1 MIEKSFDKAYPIKH
15 FDGIPQST
23 LTRAANRLIAE
34 YAAAFGGWGG
44 VPDEITAIAEKIK
57 QGVDSEEYEYENTYD
72 GGSIGNKVYD
82 NVKYTNEARAR
93 AFWDTDEYN
102 DPVYRVTWYFFASE
116 TYTKNIAGKTLRAG
130 SYHDI
135 LTKVTTAKGKYRY
148 FCTHRPPSRGIIPD
162 GFVSYDTYGR
172 GERYIGEVT
181 YNEQPPAEAL
191 RNWGLVL
198 DPDWERIRAAYAKTN

>member
-1 MIEKSFDKAYPIKH
+1 MIEKSFDKAYPIKIN
-15 FDGIPQST
+15 GIPQST
-23 LTRAANRLIAE
+23 LTRAANRLLTE

-44 VPDEITAIAEKIK
+44 APDEITAIAEQIK
-57 QGVDSEEYEYENTYD
+57 QGIDSEEYEYESTYD
-72 GGSIGNKVYD
+72 GGGIGNKVYD

-135 LTKVTTAKGKYRY
+135 LTKVTTVKGKYRY
-148 FCTHRPPSRGIIPD
+148 FCTHRPPSRGVIPD

-172 GERYIGEVT
+172 DERYIGEVT

-191 RNWGLVL
+191 RNWGLVI
-198 DPDWERIRAAYAKTN
+198 DPDWERIRAAYVDIE

>member
-1 MIEKSFDKAYPIKH
+1 MIEKSFDKAYPIKIN
-15 FDGIPQST
+15 GIPQST
-23 LTRAANRLIAE
+23 LTRAANRLLAE

-44 VPDEITAIAEKIK
+44 VPDEITAIAEQIK
-57 QGVDSEEYEYENTYD
+57 QGIDSEEYEYENTYD
-72 GGSIGNKVYD
+72 GGGIGNKVYD

-102 DPVYRVTWYFFASE
+102 DPVYRVTWYFFATE

-135 LTKVTTAKGKYRY
+135 LKKVTTAKGKYRY

-172 GERYIGEVT
+172 DERYIGEVT

-191 RNWGLVL
+191 RNWGLVI
-198 DPDWERIRAAYAKTN
+198 DPDWERIRAAYVDIK

>member
-1 MIEKSFDKAYPIKH
+1 MIEKSFDKAYPIRRN
-15 FDGIPQST
+15 GIPQNT

-34 YAAAFGGWGG
+34 YAATFGGWSGI
-44 VPDEITAIAEKIK
+44 PDEITAIAEKIK
-57 QGVDSEEYEYENTYD
+57 QGTDSEEYEYQHTHD
-72 GGSIGNKVYD
+72 GGSIGDKVYD
-82 NVKYTNEARAR
+82 NVKYTDEARAH

-135 LTKVTTAKGKYRY
+135 LKKVIAAKGKYRY
-148 FCTHRPPSRGIIPD
+148 FCTHRPPSGGVIPA
-162 GFVSYDTYGR
+162 GYVSYDTYGR

-181 YNEQPPAEAL
+181 YNEQPNAEEL
-191 RNWGLVL
+191 QNWGLVF
-198 DPDWERIRAAYAKTN
+198 DEEWARMRVAYAEVK